1 MMFTRLLFKVHC
13 LLSGLTGPGS
23 SQLGSLSPS
32 VRQTGAPMFEQASL
46 WVSFSNKSQLW
57 ITELTKSPMHQAIFN
72 CGFRAIYNRNIYCFI
87 TFKLKVIP

>member
-57 ITELTKSPMHQAIFN
+57 ITELTKSTMHQAIFTVDLEL
-72 CGFRAIYNRNIYCFI
+72 FTLAIFI
-87 TFKLKVIP
+87 A